1 MPGAW
6 RRCLPVPGELD
17 VRPSPPHDGATA
29 PADSPPDQSLTPP
42 VGTPVRVGRYQVKR
56 LITDPGSGY
65 VVYEGVA
72 PDGTPVAIKAIALGQ
87 EGRADLRSRLRHEGI
102 ILGGLGGRRHII
114 HCVEMVESPPAL
126 VLELVS
132 GGSLRHRLLAGG
144 DATPRPLRFAEALVI
159 FAQVAEALS
168 HAHAHDVVHRD
179 LKPSNILFDENGLA
193 RLIDFGIARGGSDD
207 EWDAEWLHARGG
219 TLGYAPPEL
228 VADPDRAVHP
238 TVDVF
243 SLGIVLYEMLTGRLP
258 YGVKGKESGAELA
271 AIILQGDVRPLS
283 ALREYLAEPLD
294 DVTVAALDG
303 AILKAIQRDPQH
315 RYHRVEEFART
326 VAAIGRSVLNP
337 KPPPPPSRWQRARLW
352 IGLAVVAA
360 AAITAALLLGR

>member
-1 MPGAW
+1 MSVA
-6 RRCLPVPGELD
+6 RRRRLPLSGELG
-17 VRPSPPHDGATA
+17 VTPSVPRDGVTA

-42 VGTPVRVGRYQVKR
+42 IGTPVRVGRYQVKR

-72 PDGTPVAIKAIALGQ
+72 PDGTPVAIKAIRLGQ
-87 EGRADLRSRLRHEGI
+87 EGRADLRARLRHEGI
-102 ILGGLGGRRHII
+102 ILGALGGRRHIV
-114 HCVEMVESPPAL
+114 HCVEMVENPPAL
-126 VLELVS
+126 VLELVP
-132 GGSLRHRLLAGG
+132 GGSLRHRLFAGG
-144 DATPRPLRFAEALVI
+144 DATPRPLRLAEALVI

-228 VADPDRAVHP
+228 VADPDHAVHP

-258 YGVKGKESGAELA
+258 YGAKGKESGAELA

-283 ALREYLAEPLD
+283 AHRAYFAEPLD

-315 RYHRVEEFART
+315 RYQKVEEFART
-326 VAAIGRSVLNP
+326 IAAIGRSVLNP
-337 KPPPPPSRWQRARLW
+337 TRPPPRSRWQRARFW
-352 IGLAVVAA
+352 IGIGFATAVTL
-360 AAITAALLLGR
+360 TAALLFWR